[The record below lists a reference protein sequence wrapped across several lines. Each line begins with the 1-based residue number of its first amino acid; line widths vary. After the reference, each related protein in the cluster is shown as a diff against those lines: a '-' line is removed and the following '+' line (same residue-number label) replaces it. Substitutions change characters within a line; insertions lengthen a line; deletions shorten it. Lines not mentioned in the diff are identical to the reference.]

1 MLCMCVYKGTILLVI
16 IIIFA
21 YGTFFALTMNAFSVA
36 FTTYDSTPPFLYY
49 LISC

>member
-21 YGTFFALTMNAFSVA
+21 YGTFFALTINAFSVA
-36 FTTYDSTPPFLYY
+36 FTGYNSTPPFP
-49 LISC
+49 